1 MAHQGLILTLVSHLP
16 RANLAC
22 GKANQRSV
30 GSHEV
35 IIEGQ
40 QAQLLSLFNL
50 KLCPKLCCKFLF
62 NLKIQ

>member
-1 MAHQGLILTLVSHLP
+1 MTHQGLILTLVSHLP

-22 GKANQRSV
+22 AKANQRSV

-40 QAQLLSLFNL
+40 QAGLLSLFYL
-50 KLCPKLCCKFLF
+50 MSKDML
-62 NLKIQ
+62 